1 MLLLPYIPAPQVGH
15 LTIPLVQTVHQQII
29 VLLHK
34 PIIVSGAMYLFRPA
48 SAVGDLAAINRIF
61 QYPAGSKLL
70 TFCTAICWFCPLM
83 WIAKRRSAED
93 LELSCDGLDMI
104 FNGNTGSVRF
114 SSCTLYTG
122 ADCNISSGG

>member
-1 MLLLPYIPAPQVGH
+1 MFNALVAIHSGPAGWAFDD
-15 LTIPLVQTVHQQII
+15 PLVQTVHQQII

-34 PIIVSGAMYLFRPA
+34 PVIVPGAMYLFRPA
-48 SAVGDLAAINRIF
+48 SAVGNFAAINRIF

-93 LELSCDGLDMI
+93 LELS
-104 FNGNTGSVRF
+104 
-114 SSCTLYTG
+114 
-122 ADCNISSGG
+122 